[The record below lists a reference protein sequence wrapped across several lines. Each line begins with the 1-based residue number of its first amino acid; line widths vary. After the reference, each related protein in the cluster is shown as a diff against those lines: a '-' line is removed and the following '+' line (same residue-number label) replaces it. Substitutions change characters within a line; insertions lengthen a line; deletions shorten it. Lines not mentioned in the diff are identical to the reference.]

1 MGQYQE
7 NVFDQLL
14 IELDGIAVSKGFTFL
29 AAKNGV
35 DFFFFSEFIDQ
46 KKEKTITKLRLAQP
60 IFPS

>member
-35 DFFFFSEFIDQ
+35 DFVFSELIDQ